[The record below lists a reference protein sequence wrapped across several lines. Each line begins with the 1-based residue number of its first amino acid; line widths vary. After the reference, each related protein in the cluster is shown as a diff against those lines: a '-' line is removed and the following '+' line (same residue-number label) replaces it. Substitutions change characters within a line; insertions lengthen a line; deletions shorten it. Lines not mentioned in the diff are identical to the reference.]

1 MGVMMPDLLPMTDPL
16 AIYLND
22 HLAGSTAGAELFRR
36 AADRATGDR
45 TAVLQR
51 LAQEIEED
59 RAALLDMMNHLDVP
73 VRHYKVLAGWVGE
86 KIGRFKPNGQLTGR
100 APLSSLIEAETMLLG
115 VRGKA
120 AGWAALRILADHD
133 DRLSVERLDTLIARA
148 DAQSATLEQLRRE
161 IAAEVFV
168 AG

>member
-1 MGVMMPDLLPMTDPL
+1 M
-16 AIYLND
+16 A
-22 HLAGSTAGAELFRR
+22 
-36 AADRATGDR
+36 
-45 TAVLQR
+45 R
-51 LAQEIEED
+51 LE
-59 RAALLDMMNHLDVP
+59 VP
-73 VRHYKVLAGWVGE
+73 VRQYKVLAGWVGE

-120 AGWAALRILADHD
+120 AGWQALRIVAEHD
-133 DRLSVERLDTLIARA
+133 DRLSIARLDTLIARA
-148 DAQSATLEQLRRE
+148 DSQSETLEAMRRE